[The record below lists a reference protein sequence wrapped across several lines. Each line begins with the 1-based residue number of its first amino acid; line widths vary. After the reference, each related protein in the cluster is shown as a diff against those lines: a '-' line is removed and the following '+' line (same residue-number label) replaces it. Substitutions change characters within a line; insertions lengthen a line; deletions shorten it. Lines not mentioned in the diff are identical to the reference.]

1 MKRLFA
7 LLTVLGLAFSLNVL
21 PGCGGEDSGDA
32 GDAAGDAIDAAGDA
46 AEDAADDAAEAA
58 EDADGGSGY

>member
-21 PGCGGEDSGDA
+21 PGCSGEDSGDA
-32 GDAAGDAIDAAGDA
+32 GDAAEDAANQAGDAMDDAADKAEDA
-46 AEDAADDAAEAA
+46 AEDAE
-58 EDADGGSGY
+58 GGSGY